1 VYGKTVPASGFSG
14 DDGSAHREVT
24 EALAAYRAGRLGKSE
39 LVEALTNRRLM
50 VAVVATVLG
59 EGPVATSAGGEPAP
73 RRGEREP
80 TTGGAED
87 RSVGAGVDRGGPAPR
102 RGEREPM
109 TGGVEDRSVGAG
121 VDRGADA
128 PGVRGEPAPRQGER
142 ELLTGGVEDRSMA
155 AGPPAEPGVAR
166 VGVEPRAGRGFPSE
180 KAAEV
185 MLATIKGSDGRIAL
199 PAFTS
204 LDALSRWKAGARP
217 VPASTQRVCAGA
229 LSEGADLVVIDP
241 AGPATVELSGAVLWA
256 LAEGRAMVP
265 LADDLAVIGAIRDAT
280 EDMARAFSGTFLQ
293 PGADQSTDLVIQ
305 LVARA
310 GADPA
315 ELREAAAEL
324 ASRLAADPI
333 MRSRVD
339 RGVQIAVV
347 NAPPPGGLQV

>member
-1 VYGKTVPASGFSG
+1 
-14 DDGSAHREVT
+14 
-24 EALAAYRAGRLGKSE
+24 
-39 LVEALTNRRLM
+39 
-50 VAVVATVLG
+50 
-59 EGPVATSAGGEPAP
+59 
-73 RRGEREP
+73 
-80 TTGGAED
+80 
-87 RSVGAGVDRGGPAPR
+87 
-102 RGEREPM
+102 
-109 TGGVEDRSVGAG
+109 
-121 VDRGADA
+121 
-128 PGVRGEPAPRQGER
+128 
-142 ELLTGGVEDRSMA
+142 MA
-155 AGPPAEPGVAR
+155 ADPSAEPGVAQ

-185 MLATIKGSDGRIAL
+185 MLITIKGSDGRIAL

-204 LDALSRWKAGARP
+204 LHALSRWKSQARP

-293 PGADQSTDLVIQ
+293 PGPDQSTDLVIQ

-310 GADPA
+310 GADTA

-339 RGVQIAVV
+339 GGVQIAVV

>member
-1 VYGKTVPASGFSG
+1 MVYGKTVPDSGFSG

-50 VAVVATVLG
+50 AAVVTTVLG
-59 EGPVATSAGGEPAP
+59 EEPVAARAGGEPAP

-80 TTGGAED
+80 
-87 RSVGAGVDRGGPAPR
+87 RP
-102 RGEREPM
+102 
-109 TGGVEDRSVGAG
+109 GGVEDRSV
-121 VDRGADA
+121 
-128 PGVRGEPAPRQGER
+128 
-142 ELLTGGVEDRSMA
+142 A

-166 VGVEPRAGRGFPSE
+166 VGVEPPAGRAFPSE
-180 KAAEV
+180 KAVEV
-185 MLATIKGSDGRIAL
+185 MLITIKGSDGRIAL

-256 LAEGRAMVP
+256 LVEGRAMVP
-265 LADDLAVIGAIRDAT
+265 LVDDLAVIDAIRDAT

-339 RGVQIAVV
+339 GGVQIAVV
-347 NAPPPGGLQV
+347 NAPSPGGLQV

>member
-1 VYGKTVPASGFSG
+1 MVYGKTVPDSGFSG

-24 EALAAYRAGRLGKSE
+24 EALAAYRAGRLDKSE

-59 EGPVATSAGGEPAP
+59 EESVAASAGGEPAP
-73 RRGEREP
+73 RRGEPEP
-80 TTGGAED
+80 
-87 RSVGAGVDRGGPAPR
+87 
-102 RGEREPM
+102 
-109 TGGVEDRSVGAG
+109 
-121 VDRGADA
+121 
-128 PGVRGEPAPRQGER
+128 
-142 ELLTGGVEDRSMA
+142 LTGGVEDRSMA
-155 AGPPAEPGVAR
+155 AGPPTEPDVAR

-185 MLATIKGSDGRIAL
+185 MLITIKGSDGRIAL

-204 LDALSRWKAGARP
+204 LDALSRWKAQARP

-256 LAEGRAMVP
+256 LAEGRAMLP

-293 PGADQSTDLVIQ
+293 PGTDQSTDLVIQ

-310 GADPA
+310 GADPT

-339 RGVQIAVV
+339 SGVQIAVV

>member
-1 VYGKTVPASGFSG
+1 MVYGKTVPDSGFSG
-14 DDGSAHREVT
+14 DDGSAHGEVT

-50 VAVVATVLG
+50 AAVVATVLG
-59 EGPVATSAGGEPAP
+59 EEPAAASTGGEPAP
-73 RRGEREP
+73 RRGER
-80 TTGGAED
+80 
-87 RSVGAGVDRGGPAPR
+87 GPA
-102 RGEREPM
+102 
-109 TGGVEDRSVGAG
+109 
-121 VDRGADA
+121 
-128 PGVRGEPAPRQGER
+128 
-142 ELLTGGVEDRSMA
+142 TGGVEDRSMA

-166 VGVEPRAGRGFPSE
+166 VGVEPRAGRGSPSE

-185 MLATIKGSDGRIAL
+185 MLITIKGSDGRIAL

-339 RGVQIAVV
+339 GGVQIAVV
-347 NAPPPGGLQV
+347 NAPPPDGLQV

>member
-1 VYGKTVPASGFSG
+1 MVYGKTVPDSGFSG

-50 VAVVATVLG
+50 AAVVATVLG
-59 EGPVATSAGGEPAP
+59 EEPVAASAGGEPAP

-80 TTGGAED
+80 L
-87 RSVGAGVDRGGPAPR
+87 
-102 RGEREPM
+102 
-109 TGGVEDRSVGAG
+109 TGGVEDRSV
-121 VDRGADA
+121 
-128 PGVRGEPAPRQGER
+128 
-142 ELLTGGVEDRSMA
+142 A
-155 AGPPAEPGVAR
+155 AGPSAEPGVAR
-166 VGVEPRAGRGFPSE
+166 VGVEPRAGRAFPSE
-180 KAAEV
+180 KAVEV
-185 MLATIKGSDGRIAL
+185 MLITIKGSDGRIAL

-241 AGPATVELSGAVLWA
+241 AGPAMVELSGAVLWA
-256 LAEGRAMVP
+256 LAEGRAMPP

-315 ELREAAAEL
+315 ELRDAAAEL

-339 RGVQIAVV
+339 GGVQIAVV
-347 NAPPPGGLQV
+347 NTPPLRGLQV

>member
-1 VYGKTVPASGFSG
+1 MYGKTVPDSGFSG

-50 VAVVATVLG
+50 AAVVATVLG
-59 EGPVATSAGGEPAP
+59 EEPVAASAGGEPAP

-80 TTGGAED
+80 L
-87 RSVGAGVDRGGPAPR
+87 
-102 RGEREPM
+102 
-109 TGGVEDRSVGAG
+109 TGGVEDRSV
-121 VDRGADA
+121 
-128 PGVRGEPAPRQGER
+128 
-142 ELLTGGVEDRSMA
+142 A
-155 AGPPAEPGVAR
+155 AGPSAEPGVAR
-166 VGVEPRAGRGFPSE
+166 VGVEPRAGRAFPSE
-180 KAAEV
+180 KAVEV
-185 MLATIKGSDGRIAL
+185 MLITIKGSDGRIAL

-241 AGPATVELSGAVLWA
+241 AGPAMVELSGAVLWA
-256 LAEGRAMVP
+256 LAEGRAMAP

-280 EDMARAFSGTFLQ
+280 EDMTRAFSGTFLQ

-315 ELREAAAEL
+315 ELRDAAAEL

-339 RGVQIAVV
+339 GGVQIAVV
-347 NAPPPGGLQV
+347 NTPPLRGLQV

>member
-1 VYGKTVPASGFSG
+1 MYGKTVPDSGFSG

-50 VAVVATVLG
+50 AAVVTTVLG
-59 EGPVATSAGGEPAP
+59 EEPVAARAGGEPAP

-80 TTGGAED
+80 L
-87 RSVGAGVDRGGPAPR
+87 
-102 RGEREPM
+102 
-109 TGGVEDRSVGAG
+109 TGGVEDRSV
-121 VDRGADA
+121 
-128 PGVRGEPAPRQGER
+128 
-142 ELLTGGVEDRSMA
+142 A

-166 VGVEPRAGRGFPSE
+166 VGVEPRAGRASPSE
-180 KAAEV
+180 KAVEV
-185 MLATIKGSDGRIAL
+185 MLITIKGSDGRIAL

-256 LAEGRAMVP
+256 RAEGRAMAP
-265 LADDLAVIGAIRDAT
+265 LADDPAVIGAIRDAT

-315 ELREAAAEL
+315 ELRDAAAEL

-339 RGVQIAVV
+339 GGVQIAVV
-347 NAPPPGGLQV
+347 NTPPLRGLQV

>member
-1 VYGKTVPASGFSG
+1 MVYGKTVPDSGFSG
-14 DDGSAHREVT
+14 DDGSAHHEVT

-39 LVEALTNRRLM
+39 LVAALTNRRLM

-59 EGPVATSAGGEPAP
+59 EESVAASAGGEPAP
-73 RRGEREP
+73 RRGELEP
-80 TTGGAED
+80 
-87 RSVGAGVDRGGPAPR
+87 
-102 RGEREPM
+102 
-109 TGGVEDRSVGAG
+109 
-121 VDRGADA
+121 
-128 PGVRGEPAPRQGER
+128 
-142 ELLTGGVEDRSMA
+142 LTGGVEDRSMA
-155 AGPPAEPGVAR
+155 AGPPAEPDVAR

-185 MLATIKGSDGRIAL
+185 MLITIKGSDGRIAL

-204 LDALSRWKAGARP
+204 LDALSRWKAEARP

-256 LAEGRAMVP
+256 LAEGRAMLP

-339 RGVQIAVV
+339 GGVQIAVV

>member
-1 VYGKTVPASGFSG
+1 MVYGKTVPDSGFSG

-50 VAVVATVLG
+50 AAVVTTVLG
-59 EGPVATSAGGEPAP
+59 EEPVAARAGGEPAP

-80 TTGGAED
+80 L
-87 RSVGAGVDRGGPAPR
+87 
-102 RGEREPM
+102 
-109 TGGVEDRSVGAG
+109 TGGVEDRSV
-121 VDRGADA
+121 
-128 PGVRGEPAPRQGER
+128 
-142 ELLTGGVEDRSMA
+142 A

-166 VGVEPRAGRGFPSE
+166 VGVEPRAGRASPSE
-180 KAAEV
+180 KAVEV
-185 MLATIKGSDGRIAL
+185 MLITIKGSDGRIAL

-256 LAEGRAMVP
+256 LAEGRAMAP
-265 LADDLAVIGAIRDAT
+265 LADDPAVIGAIRDAT

-315 ELREAAAEL
+315 ELRDAAAEL

-339 RGVQIAVV
+339 GGVQIAVV
-347 NAPPPGGLQV
+347 NTPPLRGLQV

>member
-1 VYGKTVPASGFSG
+1 MVYGKTVPDSGFSG

-50 VAVVATVLG
+50 VAVVTTVLG
-59 EGPVATSAGGEPAP
+59 EEPVAARADGKPAP
-73 RRGEREP
+73 RRGECEP
-80 TTGGAED
+80 L
-87 RSVGAGVDRGGPAPR
+87 
-102 RGEREPM
+102 
-109 TGGVEDRSVGAG
+109 TGGVEDRSV
-121 VDRGADA
+121 
-128 PGVRGEPAPRQGER
+128 
-142 ELLTGGVEDRSMA
+142 A

-166 VGVEPRAGRGFPSE
+166 VGVEPRAGRASPSE
-180 KAAEV
+180 KAVEV
-185 MLATIKGSDGRIAL
+185 MLITIKGSDGRIAL

-256 LAEGRAMVP
+256 LAEGRAMEP

-315 ELREAAAEL
+315 ELRDAAAEL

-339 RGVQIAVV
+339 GGVQIAVV
-347 NAPPPGGLQV
+347 NAPPLRGLQI

>member
-1 VYGKTVPASGFSG
+1 
-14 DDGSAHREVT
+14 
-24 EALAAYRAGRLGKSE
+24 
-39 LVEALTNRRLM
+39 
-50 VAVVATVLG
+50 
-59 EGPVATSAGGEPAP
+59 
-73 RRGEREP
+73 
-80 TTGGAED
+80 
-87 RSVGAGVDRGGPAPR
+87 
-102 RGEREPM
+102 
-109 TGGVEDRSVGAG
+109 
-121 VDRGADA
+121 
-128 PGVRGEPAPRQGER
+128 
-142 ELLTGGVEDRSMA
+142 MA

>member
-1 VYGKTVPASGFSG
+1 MVYGKTVPDSGFSG
-14 DDGSAHREVT
+14 DDGSAHHEVT

-50 VAVVATVLG
+50 AAVVTTVLG
-59 EGPVATSAGGEPAP
+59 EEPVAARAGGEPAP

-80 TTGGAED
+80 
-87 RSVGAGVDRGGPAPR
+87 
-102 RGEREPM
+102 
-109 TGGVEDRSVGAG
+109 
-121 VDRGADA
+121 
-128 PGVRGEPAPRQGER
+128 
-142 ELLTGGVEDRSMA
+142 LTGGVEDRSLA

-166 VGVEPRAGRGFPSE
+166 VGVEPRAGRASPSE
-180 KAAEV
+180 KAVEV
-185 MLATIKGSDGRIAL
+185 MLITIKGSDGRIAL

-256 LAEGRAMVP
+256 LAEGRAMAP

-315 ELREAAAEL
+315 ELRDAAAEL

-339 RGVQIAVV
+339 SGVQIAVV
-347 NAPPPGGLQV
+347 NAPPLRGLQI

>member
-50 VAVVATVLG
+50 AAVVATVLG
-59 EGPVATSAGGEPAP
+59 EEPAAASAGGEPAP

-80 TTGGAED
+80 
-87 RSVGAGVDRGGPAPR
+87 
-102 RGEREPM
+102 M
-109 TGGVEDRSVGAG
+109 
-121 VDRGADA
+121 
-128 PGVRGEPAPRQGER
+128 
-142 ELLTGGVEDRSMA
+142 TGGVEDRSMA

-166 VGVEPRAGRGFPSE
+166 VGVEPRAGRGSPSE

-185 MLATIKGSDGRIAL
+185 MLITIKGSDGRIAL

-339 RGVQIAVV
+339 GGVQIAVV
-347 NAPPPGGLQV
+347 NAPPPDGLQV

>member
-1 VYGKTVPASGFSG
+1 MYGKTVPDSGFSG

-50 VAVVATVLG
+50 AAVVATVLG
-59 EGPVATSAGGEPAP
+59 EEPVAASAGGEPAP

-80 TTGGAED
+80 L
-87 RSVGAGVDRGGPAPR
+87 
-102 RGEREPM
+102 
-109 TGGVEDRSVGAG
+109 TGGVEDRSV
-121 VDRGADA
+121 
-128 PGVRGEPAPRQGER
+128 
-142 ELLTGGVEDRSMA
+142 A
-155 AGPPAEPGVAR
+155 AGPSAEPGVAR
-166 VGVEPRAGRGFPSE
+166 VGVEPRAGRAFPSE
-180 KAAEV
+180 KAVEV
-185 MLATIKGSDGRIAL
+185 MLITIKGSDGRIAL

-241 AGPATVELSGAVLWA
+241 AGPAMVELSGAVLWA
-256 LAEGRAMVP
+256 LAEGRAMAP

-315 ELREAAAEL
+315 ELRDAAAEL

-339 RGVQIAVV
+339 GGVQIAVV
-347 NAPPPGGLQV
+347 NAPPLRGLQV

>member
-1 VYGKTVPASGFSG
+1 MVYGKTVPDSGFSG

-50 VAVVATVLG
+50 AAVVTTVLG
-59 EGPVATSAGGEPAP
+59 EEPVAASAGGKPAP

-80 TTGGAED
+80 LTGGLED
-87 RSVGAGVDRGGPAPR
+87 RSV
-102 RGEREPM
+102 
-109 TGGVEDRSVGAG
+109 
-121 VDRGADA
+121 
-128 PGVRGEPAPRQGER
+128 
-142 ELLTGGVEDRSMA
+142 A

-166 VGVEPRAGRGFPSE
+166 VGVEPRAGRASPSE
-180 KAAEV
+180 KAVEV
-185 MLATIKGSDGRIAL
+185 MLITIKGSDGRIAL

-256 LAEGRAMVP
+256 LAEGRAMAP
-265 LADDLAVIGAIRDAT
+265 LADDLAVIGVIRDAT

-315 ELREAAAEL
+315 ELRDAAAEL

-339 RGVQIAVV
+339 GGVQIAVV
-347 NAPPPGGLQV
+347 NTPPLRGLQV

>member
-1 VYGKTVPASGFSG
+1 MVYGKTVPDSGFSG
-14 DDGSAHREVT
+14 DDGSAHHEVT

-39 LVEALTNRRLM
+39 LVAALTNRRLM

-59 EGPVATSAGGEPAP
+59 EESVAASAGGEPAP
-73 RRGEREP
+73 RRGERK
-80 TTGGAED
+80 
-87 RSVGAGVDRGGPAPR
+87 
-102 RGEREPM
+102 PM

-121 VDRGADA
+121 VEGGNAA
-128 PGVRGEPAPRQGER
+128 GVRGGPAPRRGEL
-142 ELLTGGVEDRSMA
+142 EPLTGGVEDRSMA
-155 AGPPAEPGVAR
+155 AGPPAEPDVAR

-185 MLATIKGSDGRIAL
+185 MLITIKGSDGRIAL

-204 LDALSRWKAGARP
+204 LDALSRWKAEARP

-256 LAEGRAMVP
+256 LAEGRAMLP

-339 RGVQIAVV
+339 GGVQIAVV

>member
-1 VYGKTVPASGFSG
+1 MYGKTVPDSGFSG

-24 EALAAYRAGRLGKSE
+24 EALAAYRAGRFGKSE
-39 LVEALTNRRLM
+39 LVEALTNRRLI
-50 VAVVATVLG
+50 VAVVATVLR
-59 EGPVATSAGGEPAP
+59 EEPVAASAGGEPAP
-73 RRGEREP
+73 RRG
-80 TTGGAED
+80 G
-87 RSVGAGVDRGGPAPR
+87 
-102 RGEREPM
+102 REPM

-121 VDRGADA
+121 VGRGGDA
-128 PGVRGEPAPRQGER
+128 AGVRGGPAPPRGGR
-142 ELLTGGVEDRSMA
+142 EPMTGGVEDRSMA
-155 AGPPAEPGVAR
+155 AGPTAEPGVAR
-166 VGVEPRAGRGFPSE
+166 VGAEPRAGRGFPSE

-185 MLATIKGSDGRIAL
+185 MLITIKGSDGRIAL

-204 LDALSRWKAGARP
+204 LGALSRWKAEVRP
-217 VPASTQRVCAGA
+217 VPASTHRVCAGA

-265 LADDLAVIGAIRDAT
+265 LADDLAVIGAIRHAT
-280 EDMARAFSGTFLQ
+280 EEMARTFAGTFLQ
-293 PGADQSTDLVIQ
+293 PGADQSTHLVIQ

-339 RGVQIAVV
+339 GGVQIAVV
-347 NAPPPGGLQV
+347 DAPSPGGLQV

>member
-1 VYGKTVPASGFSG
+1 MVYGKTVPDSGFNG

-59 EGPVATSAGGEPAP
+59 EEPVAASAGGEPAP
-73 RRGEREP
+73 QRGERK
-80 TTGGAED
+80 
-87 RSVGAGVDRGGPAPR
+87 
-102 RGEREPM
+102 PM
-109 TGGVEDRSVGAG
+109 
-121 VDRGADA
+121 
-128 PGVRGEPAPRQGER
+128 
-142 ELLTGGVEDRSMA
+142 TGGVEDRSMA
-155 AGPPAEPGVAR
+155 ADPSAEPGVAQ

-185 MLATIKGSDGRIAL
+185 MLITIKGSDGRIAL

-204 LDALSRWKAGARP
+204 LHALSRWKSQARP

-293 PGADQSTDLVIQ
+293 PGPDQSTDLVIQ

-310 GADPA
+310 GADTA

-339 RGVQIAVV
+339 GGVQIAVV

>member
-1 VYGKTVPASGFSG
+1 MVYGKTVPDSGFSG

-50 VAVVATVLG
+50 AAVVTTVLG
-59 EGPVATSAGGEPAP
+59 EEPVAARAGGEPAP

-80 TTGGAED
+80 L
-87 RSVGAGVDRGGPAPR
+87 
-102 RGEREPM
+102 
-109 TGGVEDRSVGAG
+109 TGGVEDRSV
-121 VDRGADA
+121 
-128 PGVRGEPAPRQGER
+128 
-142 ELLTGGVEDRSMA
+142 A
-155 AGPPAEPGVAR
+155 AGPPAEPGVTR
-166 VGVEPRAGRGFPSE
+166 VGVEPRAGRASPSE
-180 KAAEV
+180 KAVEV
-185 MLATIKGSDGRIAL
+185 MLITIKGSDGRIAL

-256 LAEGRAMVP
+256 LAEGRAMAP

-315 ELREAAAEL
+315 ELRDAAAEL

-339 RGVQIAVV
+339 GGVQIAVV
-347 NAPPPGGLQV
+347 NAPPLRGLQI

>member
-1 VYGKTVPASGFSG
+1 MVYGKTVPDSGFSG
-14 DDGSAHREVT
+14 DDGSAHHEVT

-39 LVEALTNRRLM
+39 LVAALTNRRLM

-59 EGPVATSAGGEPAP
+59 EESVAASAGGEPAP
-73 RRGEREP
+73 RRGERK
-80 TTGGAED
+80 
-87 RSVGAGVDRGGPAPR
+87 
-102 RGEREPM
+102 PM

-121 VDRGADA
+121 VEGGNAA
-128 PGVRGEPAPRQGER
+128 GVRGGPAPRRGEL
-142 ELLTGGVEDRSMA
+142 EPLTGGVEDRSMA
-155 AGPPAEPGVAR
+155 AGPPAEPDVAR

-185 MLATIKGSDGRIAL
+185 MLITIKGSDGRIAL

-204 LDALSRWKAGARP
+204 LDALSRWKAEARP

-256 LAEGRAMVP
+256 LAEGRAMLP

-339 RGVQIAVV
+339 SGVQIAVV
-347 NAPPPGGLQV
+347 NAPPPGGLEV

>member
-1 VYGKTVPASGFSG
+1 MVYGKTVPDSGFSG

-50 VAVVATVLG
+50 AAVVTTVLG
-59 EGPVATSAGGEPAP
+59 EEPVAASAGGEPAP

-80 TTGGAED
+80 L
-87 RSVGAGVDRGGPAPR
+87 
-102 RGEREPM
+102 
-109 TGGVEDRSVGAG
+109 TGGVEDRSV
-121 VDRGADA
+121 
-128 PGVRGEPAPRQGER
+128 
-142 ELLTGGVEDRSMA
+142 A

-166 VGVEPRAGRGFPSE
+166 VGVEPRAGRASPSE
-180 KAAEV
+180 KAVEV
-185 MLATIKGSDGRIAL
+185 MLITIKGSDGRIAL

-241 AGPATVELSGAVLWA
+241 AGPAMVELSGAVLWA
-256 LAEGRAMVP
+256 LAEGRAMPP

-280 EDMARAFSGTFLQ
+280 EDMTRAFSGTFLQ
-293 PGADQSTDLVIQ
+293 PGADQSTDLVLQ

-315 ELREAAAEL
+315 ELRDAAAEL

-339 RGVQIAVV
+339 GGVQIAVV
-347 NAPPPGGLQV
+347 NTPPLRGLQV

>member
-1 VYGKTVPASGFSG
+1 MVYGKTVPDSGFSG

-50 VAVVATVLG
+50 AAVVATVLG
-59 EGPVATSAGGEPAP
+59 EEPVAASAGGEPAP

-80 TTGGAED
+80 LTGGLED
-87 RSVGAGVDRGGPAPR
+87 RSV
-102 RGEREPM
+102 
-109 TGGVEDRSVGAG
+109 
-121 VDRGADA
+121 
-128 PGVRGEPAPRQGER
+128 
-142 ELLTGGVEDRSMA
+142 A

-166 VGVEPRAGRGFPSE
+166 VGVEPRAGRASPSE
-180 KAAEV
+180 KAVEV
-185 MLATIKGSDGRIAL
+185 MLITIKGSDGRIAL

-241 AGPATVELSGAVLWA
+241 AGPAMVELSGAVLWA
-256 LAEGRAMVP
+256 LAEGRAMAP

-315 ELREAAAEL
+315 ELRDAAAEL

-339 RGVQIAVV
+339 GGVQIAVV
-347 NAPPPGGLQV
+347 NTPPLRGLQV

>member
-1 VYGKTVPASGFSG
+1 MVCGKTVPDSGFSG

-50 VAVVATVLG
+50 AAVVATVLG
-59 EGPVATSAGGEPAP
+59 EEPVAASAGGEPAP

-80 TTGGAED
+80 L
-87 RSVGAGVDRGGPAPR
+87 
-102 RGEREPM
+102 
-109 TGGVEDRSVGAG
+109 TGGVEDRSV
-121 VDRGADA
+121 
-128 PGVRGEPAPRQGER
+128 
-142 ELLTGGVEDRSMA
+142 A
-155 AGPPAEPGVAR
+155 AGPSAEPGVAR
-166 VGVEPRAGRGFPSE
+166 VGVEPRAGRAFPSE
-180 KAAEV
+180 KAVEV
-185 MLATIKGSDGRIAL
+185 MLITIKGSDGRIAL

-241 AGPATVELSGAVLWA
+241 AGPAMVELSGAVLWA
-256 LAEGRAMVP
+256 LAEGRAMPP

-280 EDMARAFSGTFLQ
+280 EDMTRAFSGTFLQ

-315 ELREAAAEL
+315 ELRDAAAEL

-339 RGVQIAVV
+339 GGVQIAVV
-347 NAPPPGGLQV
+347 NTPPLRGLQV

>member
-1 VYGKTVPASGFSG
+1 MVYGRTVPDSGFSG
-14 DDGSAHREVT
+14 DDGSAHHEVT
-24 EALAAYRAGRLGKSE
+24 EALAAYRAGRLDKSE

-59 EGPVATSAGGEPAP
+59 EESVAASAGGEPAP
-73 RRGEREP
+73 RRGERK
-80 TTGGAED
+80 
-87 RSVGAGVDRGGPAPR
+87 
-102 RGEREPM
+102 PM

-121 VDRGADA
+121 VDRAGDA
-128 PGVRGEPAPRQGER
+128 AGVRGGPALRRGEPEP
-142 ELLTGGVEDRSMA
+142 LTGGVEDRSMA
-155 AGPPAEPGVAR
+155 ADPSAEPGVAQ

-185 MLATIKGSDGRIAL
+185 MLITIKGSDGRIAL

-204 LDALSRWKAGARP
+204 LDALSRWKAGVRP

-256 LAEGRAMVP
+256 LVEGRAMVP
-265 LADDLAVIGAIRDAT
+265 LVDDLALIDAIRDAT

-339 RGVQIAVV
+339 GGVQIAVV

>member
-1 VYGKTVPASGFSG
+1 MVYGKTVPDSGFSG

-50 VAVVATVLG
+50 AAVVATVLG
-59 EGPVATSAGGEPAP
+59 EEPVAASAGGEPAP

-80 TTGGAED
+80 L
-87 RSVGAGVDRGGPAPR
+87 
-102 RGEREPM
+102 
-109 TGGVEDRSVGAG
+109 TGGVEDRSV
-121 VDRGADA
+121 
-128 PGVRGEPAPRQGER
+128 
-142 ELLTGGVEDRSMA
+142 A
-155 AGPPAEPGVAR
+155 AGPSAEPGAAR
-166 VGVEPRAGRGFPSE
+166 VGVEPRAGRAFPSE
-180 KAAEV
+180 KAVEV
-185 MLATIKGSDGRIAL
+185 MLITIKGSDGRIAL

-256 LAEGRAMVP
+256 LAEGRAMAP

-315 ELREAAAEL
+315 ELRDAAAEL

-339 RGVQIAVV
+339 GGVQIAVV
-347 NAPPPGGLQV
+347 NTPPLRGLQV

>member
-1 VYGKTVPASGFSG
+1 MVYGRTVPDSGFSG

-50 VAVVATVLG
+50 AAVVTTVLG
-59 EGPVATSAGGEPAP
+59 EEPVTASAGGEPAP
-73 RRGEREP
+73 RRGEHEP
-80 TTGGAED
+80 LTGGLED
-87 RSVGAGVDRGGPAPR
+87 RSV
-102 RGEREPM
+102 
-109 TGGVEDRSVGAG
+109 
-121 VDRGADA
+121 
-128 PGVRGEPAPRQGER
+128 
-142 ELLTGGVEDRSMA
+142 A

-166 VGVEPRAGRGFPSE
+166 VGVEPRAGRASPSE
-180 KAAEV
+180 KAVEV
-185 MLATIKGSDGRIAL
+185 MLITIKGSDGRIAL

-256 LAEGRAMVP
+256 LAEGRAMAP

-315 ELREAAAEL
+315 ELRDAAAEL

-333 MRSRVD
+333 MRSRVEG
-339 RGVQIAVV
+339 GVQIAVV
-347 NAPPPGGLQV
+347 NIPPLRGLQV

>member
-1 VYGKTVPASGFSG
+1 MVYGKTVPDSGFSG

-50 VAVVATVLG
+50 AAVVATVLG
-59 EGPVATSAGGEPAP
+59 EEPVAASAGGEPAP

-80 TTGGAED
+80 L
-87 RSVGAGVDRGGPAPR
+87 
-102 RGEREPM
+102 
-109 TGGVEDRSVGAG
+109 TGGVEDRSV
-121 VDRGADA
+121 
-128 PGVRGEPAPRQGER
+128 
-142 ELLTGGVEDRSMA
+142 A
-155 AGPPAEPGVAR
+155 AGPSAEPGVAR
-166 VGVEPRAGRGFPSE
+166 VGVEPRAGRAFPSE
-180 KAAEV
+180 KAVEV
-185 MLATIKGSDGRIAL
+185 MLITIKGSDGRIAL

-241 AGPATVELSGAVLWA
+241 AGPAMVELSGAVLWA
-256 LAEGRAMVP
+256 LAEGRAMPP

-280 EDMARAFSGTFLQ
+280 EDMTRAFSGTFLQ

-315 ELREAAAEL
+315 ELRDAAAEL

-339 RGVQIAVV
+339 GGVQIAVV
-347 NAPPPGGLQV
+347 NTPPLRGLQV

>member
-1 VYGKTVPASGFSG
+1 
-14 DDGSAHREVT
+14 
-24 EALAAYRAGRLGKSE
+24 
-39 LVEALTNRRLM
+39 
-50 VAVVATVLG
+50 
-59 EGPVATSAGGEPAP
+59 
-73 RRGEREP
+73 
-80 TTGGAED
+80 
-87 RSVGAGVDRGGPAPR
+87 
-102 RGEREPM
+102 
-109 TGGVEDRSVGAG
+109 
-121 VDRGADA
+121 
-128 PGVRGEPAPRQGER
+128 
-142 ELLTGGVEDRSMA
+142 MA

-166 VGVEPRAGRGFPSE
+166 VGVERRAGRGSPSE

-185 MLATIKGSDGRIAL
+185 MLITIKGSDGRIAL

-229 LSEGADLVVIDP
+229 LSEGADLVVVDP

-315 ELREAAAEL
+315 ELSEAAAEL

-339 RGVQIAVV
+339 SGVQIAVV

>member
-1 VYGKTVPASGFSG
+1 MVYGKTVPDSGFSG

-24 EALAAYRAGRLGKSE
+24 EALAAYRAGRLDKSE

-59 EGPVATSAGGEPAP
+59 EEPVAARAGGE
-73 RRGEREP
+73 
-80 TTGGAED
+80 
-87 RSVGAGVDRGGPAPR
+87 PAPR

-109 TGGVEDRSVGAG
+109 TGGVEN
-121 VDRGADA
+121 
-128 PGVRGEPAPRQGER
+128 
-142 ELLTGGVEDRSMA
+142 RSMA
-155 AGPPAEPGVAR
+155 AGPPAEAGVAR
-166 VGVEPRAGRGFPSE
+166 AGVEPRAGRGFPSE

-185 MLATIKGSDGRIAL
+185 MLITIKGSDGRIAL

-204 LDALSRWKAGARP
+204 LDALSRWKAGVRP

-241 AGPATVELSGAVLWA
+241 AGPATVELAGAVLWA
-256 LAEGRAMVP
+256 LAEGRPMVP

-280 EDMARAFSGTFLQ
+280 EDMARVFSGTFLQ

-324 ASRLAADPI
+324 ASRLAANPI

-339 RGVQIAVV
+339 GGVQIAVV